1 MLTYYLLEREVV
13 YVIVLLL
20 AKSDLLMA
28 NVNTNRDLRLI
39 VLSKKGQTT
48 ASAAAYIENSLIKQS
63 LLVFK
68 A

>member
-1 MLTYYLLEREVV
+1 MLTSYLLEREVV

>member
-1 MLTYYLLEREVV
+1 MLTSYLLEREVV

-20 AKSDLLMA
+20 AKSDLLIA
-28 NVNTNRDLRLI
+28 NVNTNRDLRLV

>member
-1 MLTYYLLEREVV
+1 MLTSYLLEREVV

-28 NVNTNRDLRLI
+28 NVNTNRDLRLV
-39 VLSKKGQTT
+39 VLSKKGQTPAST
-48 ASAAAYIENSLIKQS
+48 ATYIKDSLIKQS